1 MFSSLQSR
9 SGGPYA
15 STTASLGELPSITPD
30 IPVSAVF
37 IAIFI
42 AFAAT
47 NMTILQVNLRRNH
60 KFVLSG
66 AMFGFSM
73 ARITTLVLRIVW
85 ASRQHNVRLA
95 IAAGIF
101 VNAGILVIY
110 IVNFILS
117 QRILRAKQPHVGW
130 NPIYRVLCKVL
141 YFGIFAALVMV
152 IAAMVVSV
160 YTLNPHTKTICRD
173 IQLAAL
179 TYFLVFSCLPFL
191 HVAVTFWLPRSQDEE
206 TFGEGSM
213 GAKTI
218 IVLLST
224 GLCVFNAG
232 FKAGV
237 NWSPLRP
244 ITSPG
249 WFDSK
254 ASFYVF
260 IFVFEVLILCLLT
273 FSRIDKRFFVPN
285 GCKGPG
291 DYTQLREK
299 SSKADGDD
307 SGSQEA

>member
-1 MFSSLQSR
+1 MFSLLQPR
-9 SGGPYA
+9 TGPYA

-30 IPVSAVF
+30 VPVSAVF

-47 NMTILQVNLRRNH
+47 NLTILQKNLRRNH
-60 KFVLSG
+60 KFVISG

-85 ASRQHNVRLA
+85 ANRQHNVRLA

-101 VNAGILVIY
+101 VNAGILIIY

-117 QRILRAKQPHVGW
+117 QRILRAKQPHIGW

-141 YFGIFAALVMV
+141 YFAIFAALVMV
-152 IAAMVVSV
+152 ITAMVVSV
-160 YTLNPHTKTICRD
+160 YTLNPHTKSICRD
-173 IQLAAL
+173 IQLASL

-191 HVAVTFWLPRSQDEE
+191 HIAVAFCLPRSKNEE

-213 GAKTI
+213 SAKMI
-218 IVLLST
+218 IMVLSA

-244 ITSPG
+244 IVKPG

-254 ASFYVF
+254 ACFFVF
-260 IFVFEVLILCLLT
+260 IFVFEVLILGLLT

-291 DYTQLREK
+291 DYTRLREQSAK
-299 SSKADGDD
+299 TEGDD
-307 SGSQEA
+307 SGSQNA

>member
-1 MFSSLQSR
+1 MFSLQPR

-37 IAIFI
+37 IAILI

-47 NMTILQVNLRRNH
+47 NMTILQVNRRRNH
-60 KFVLSG
+60 KFVISG
-66 AMFGFSM
+66 ALFGFSM

-85 ASRQHNVRLA
+85 ANRHHNVRLA

-101 VNAGILVIY
+101 VNAGILIIY
-110 IVNFILS
+110 VVNFILS
-117 QRILRAKQPHVGW
+117 QRILRAKQPHIGW

-141 YFGIFAALVMV
+141 YFAIFATLVMV
-152 IAAMVVSV
+152 ITAMVVSV
-160 YTLNPHTKTICRD
+160 YTLNPHTKSICRD
-173 IQLAAL
+173 IQLASL
-179 TYFLVFSCLPFL
+179 TYFLVFSFLPFL
-191 HVAVTFWLPRSQDEE
+191 HLAAALCLPRSKDEE

-213 GAKTI
+213 SAKVI
-218 IVLLST
+218 ITALST

-237 NWSPLRP
+237 NWSPPRS
-244 ITSPG
+244 ITNPA
-249 WFDSK
+249 WFHSK
-254 ASFYVF
+254 ASFFVF

-273 FSRIDKRFFVPN
+273 FTRIEKRFFVPN

-291 DYTQLREK
+291 DYTHLREK
-299 SSKADGDD
+299 SCGPDGD
-307 SGSQEA
+307 SVSQSA